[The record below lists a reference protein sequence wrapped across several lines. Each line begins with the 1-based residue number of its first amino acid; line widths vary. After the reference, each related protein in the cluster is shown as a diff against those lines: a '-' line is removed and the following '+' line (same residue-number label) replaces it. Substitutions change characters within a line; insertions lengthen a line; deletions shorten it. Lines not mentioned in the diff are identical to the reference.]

1 MFNKKSLLILTLVIL
16 FVGLFAL
23 STSAETIKM
32 ISMKQAGWTPEEYNQ
47 IIAEFE
53 EDNPGVEVELTLVG
67 YDALHDKLITSIS
80 GANPAYDVVLID
92 DIWYAQFAEAGWL
105 LDVTDRVSSNM
116 KDDVYDKAW
125 EIVGYNERLY
135 GLPWLLDLEYFFY
148 NEQILNE
155 AGIENPPTTWEEVVE
170 QSKIIKEKGI
180 VEYPMVWSW
189 AQIEALICDWVT
201 LLKGNNGEFFD
212 ENNKPAFNNEEGIET
227 LTWMKET
234 IDSGLTNPA
243 SLSANE
249 EEVRRIFSQG
259 NAAFTIN
266 WVYMYELLNNPD
278 ESNIVG
284 QTQLALM
291 PVFEDAKAEGI
302 ESASITGSMGFS
314 VTKNSSNEDLAYD
327 LIEFMTSKDI
337 QTRYADHVTPMYKSV
352 MKQEEII
359 EMHPET
365 FKMFDKQFPY
375 IYSRPKVPY
384 YTEVSRALQT
394 SIQNALVGNVS
405 PQEALDNA
413 AEEVEKIQERW

>member
-16 FVGLFAL
+16 FVGVFAL

-394 SIQNALVGNVS
+394 SRSFRQCCRRSRKNSRALV
-405 PQEALDNA
+405 
-413 AEEVEKIQERW
+413 K